1 MRLASPRLASPRRS
15 NKAFVK
21 YVVTCNTIGN
31 GLIVDAENEMAKIVP
46 KGGYG
51 GLAGGYIKYTALAN
65 VKKLRELIDER

>member
-1 MRLASPRLASPRRS
+1 M
-15 NKAFVK
+15 
-21 YVVTCNTIGN
+21 TCNTIGN